1 MSMAVP
7 FKSDDPSAVERY
19 ERHRE
24 EISLV
29 MSHFFA
35 GYLRDI
41 YHAFDGDLALVI
53 VLAEIAHH
61 STALHCTQDGTLKKR
76 PGPAEDGD
84 KEGWTLLACN
94 AFSVAQSTGLPRETV
109 RRKIGRLEER
119 GWVERVSRR
128 EVRITPKVGEIFLP
142 DFNLKLMRNL
152 LETSGTISELLAEK
166 GSRARR

>member
-1 MSMAVP
+1 M
-7 FKSDDPSAVERY
+7 ERY
-19 ERHRE
+19 ERNQD

-41 YHAFDGDLALVI
+41 YHAFEGDLALVI

-61 STALHCTQDGTLKKR
+61 STALHCAQDGTLKKK
-76 PGPAEDGD
+76 PDPAEGGA
-84 KEGWTLLACN
+84 EPGWKLLACN
-94 AFSVAQSTGLPRETV
+94 GYSVASSTGLPRETV
-109 RRKIGRLEER
+109 RRKIARLEAK
-119 GWVERVSRR
+119 GWVERVGRR

-152 LETSGTISELLAEK
+152 LETSGTIVELLSEK
-166 GSRARR
+166 GKRSRR